1 MQPTTGGTLGNRIG
15 FKRICT
21 LYSSYRVTMNDVWR
35 VFNCNNFFYDILRKD
50 IKSFEHKYQIKYPDA
65 NAGNTIL
72 VTRDDLFA
80 VIEQQQKV
88 GNYEKVF
95 IEAIITTENFLKDVS
110 LIIYKDFP
118 NKLTIGTTEQEGEKR
133 ESKLLSI
140 IRLVATLN

>member
-1 MQPTTGGTLGNRIG
+1 
-15 FKRICT
+15 
-21 LYSSYRVTMNDVWR
+21 MNDVWR